1 VLVSRA
7 TLHTDNMATDV
18 EMADVPEAGKAPAK
32 EDSKVES
39 DAPVLLDVLRSSR
52 ALITKAVEARE
63 AKLLI
68 GRVLRLTAT
77 VRSQLADEGLKTFL
91 TEVLAEGSAARA
103 FLLSVLSEEVLASIV
118 PRASVQYLALR
129 QYLADLTVQ
138 TWSNAFKRTLILS
151 SSFAGYG
158 HGCTCHDRALRAV
171 QVKRSARG
179 GAVLLLSPMSAS
191 SGPEEA

>member
-1 VLVSRA
+1 
-7 TLHTDNMATDV
+7 MATDV
-18 EMADVPEAGKAPAK
+18 EMADAPEAGKAPAK

-118 PRASVQYLALR
+118 PRASVR
-129 QYLADLTVQ
+129 DS
-138 TWSNAFKRTLILS
+138 TWQS
-151 SSFAGYG
+151 
-158 HGCTCHDRALRAV
+158 
-171 QVKRSARG
+171 
-179 GAVLLLSPMSAS
+179 
-191 SGPEEA
+191 